1 MRCRQDKQWHWS
13 NNSYLHTLQ
22 GSIDST
28 PSQHILYY
36 DAGVRLISVTL
47 IKVKKMFFMTEVNGC
62 VTWEMMQMY
71 ILQLEVFNG

>member
-13 NNSYLHTLQ
+13 NNSYIHTLQ
-22 GSIDST
+22 GS
-28 PSQHILYY
+28 ILYY

-47 IKVKKMFFMTEVNGC
+47 IKVKKIVFFMTEVNGC

-71 ILQLEVFNG
+71 ILQPEVFNG